1 MGNTTKKT
9 REITL
14 IELHD
19 ILGARIKMTLRDDL
33 TPEQREIENEQ
44 SKIIMELGKQIIN
57 NADIIMRNE
66 ALKARNKSLTHSVMD
81 ELIGDYLCMDILQMN
96 RCGGFLIILKE
107 KTGRKLQKSIIRI
120 SHQT

>member
-1 MGNTTKKT
+1 MGRTAKKT

-14 IELHD
+14 TELHD
-19 ILGARIKMTLRDDL
+19 ILGARIKMTLNDNL

-66 ALKARNKSLTHSVMD
+66 TLKARNKSLTYSVMD
-81 ELIGDYLCMDILQMN
+81 ELIGD
-96 RCGGFLIILKE
+96 
-107 KTGRKLQKSIIRI
+107 
-120 SHQT
+120 

>member
-1 MGNTTKKT
+1 MGRTVKKN

-14 IELHD
+14 TELHD

-66 ALKARNKSLTHSVMD
+66 TLKARNKSLTYSVMD
-81 ELIGDYLCMDILQMN
+81 ELIGD
-96 RCGGFLIILKE
+96 
-107 KTGRKLQKSIIRI
+107 
-120 SHQT
+120 

>member
-1 MGNTTKKT
+1 MRKTTKKN

-14 IELHD
+14 TELHD

-66 ALKARNKSLTHSVMD
+66 TLKARNKSLTYSVMD
-81 ELIGDYLCMDILQMN
+81 ELIGD
-96 RCGGFLIILKE
+96 
-107 KTGRKLQKSIIRI
+107 
-120 SHQT
+120 

>member
-1 MGNTTKKT
+1 MRKREKKH

-14 IELHD
+14 RELHD

-44 SKIIMELGKQIIN
+44 SKIIMDLGKQIIN

-66 ALKARNKSLTHSVMD
+66 TLKARNKDLTHSVMD
-81 ELIGDYLCMDILQMN
+81 
-96 RCGGFLIILKE
+96 
-107 KTGRKLQKSIIRI
+107 
-120 SHQT
+120 

>member
-1 MGNTTKKT
+1 MGNTTKKN

-14 IELHD
+14 TELHD

-66 ALKARNKSLTHSVMD
+66 TLKARNKSLTYSVMD
-81 ELIGDYLCMDILQMN
+81 DLIGD
-96 RCGGFLIILKE
+96 
-107 KTGRKLQKSIIRI
+107 
-120 SHQT
+120 

>member
-1 MGNTTKKT
+1 MGKTTKKN

-14 IELHD
+14 TELHD

-66 ALKARNKSLTHSVMD
+66 TLKARNKSLTNSVMD
-81 ELIGDYLCMDILQMN
+81 ELIGD
-96 RCGGFLIILKE
+96 
-107 KTGRKLQKSIIRI
+107 
-120 SHQT
+120 

>member
-1 MGNTTKKT
+1 MRKTEKKT

-14 IELHD
+14 TELHD

-66 ALKARNKSLTHSVMD
+66 TLKARNKSLTYSVMD
-81 ELIGDYLCMDILQMN
+81 ELIGD
-96 RCGGFLIILKE
+96 
-107 KTGRKLQKSIIRI
+107 
-120 SHQT
+120 

>member
-1 MGNTTKKT
+1 MGRTAKKK

-14 IELHD
+14 TELHD

-66 ALKARNKSLTHSVMD
+66 TLKARNKSLTYSVMD
-81 ELIGDYLCMDILQMN
+81 ELIGD
-96 RCGGFLIILKE
+96 
-107 KTGRKLQKSIIRI
+107 
-120 SHQT
+120 

>member
-1 MGNTTKKT
+1 MGRTAKKT

-14 IELHD
+14 TELHD

-66 ALKARNKSLTHSVMD
+66 TLKARNKNLTHSVMD
-81 ELIGDYLCMDILQMN
+81 ELIGD
-96 RCGGFLIILKE
+96 
-107 KTGRKLQKSIIRI
+107 
-120 SHQT
+120 

>member
-1 MGNTTKKT
+1 MEKKN

-14 IELHD
+14 TELHD

-33 TPEQREIENEQ
+33 TPEQREIDNEQ

-66 ALKARNKSLTHSVMD
+66 TLKARNKSLTYSVMD
-81 ELIGDYLCMDILQMN
+81 ELIGD
-96 RCGGFLIILKE
+96 
-107 KTGRKLQKSIIRI
+107 
-120 SHQT
+120 

>member
-1 MGNTTKKT
+1 MRKTTKKN

-14 IELHD
+14 TELHD

-66 ALKARNKSLTHSVMD
+66 TLKARNKSFTYSVMD
-81 ELIGDYLCMDILQMN
+81 ELIGD
-96 RCGGFLIILKE
+96 
-107 KTGRKLQKSIIRI
+107 
-120 SHQT
+120 

>member
-1 MGNTTKKT
+1 MGRTAKKT

-14 IELHD
+14 TELHD

-66 ALKARNKSLTHSVMD
+66 TLKARNKSLTYSVMD
-81 ELIGDYLCMDILQMN
+81 ELIGD
-96 RCGGFLIILKE
+96 
-107 KTGRKLQKSIIRI
+107 
-120 SHQT
+120 

>member
-1 MGNTTKKT
+1 MEKKN

-14 IELHD
+14 TELHD

-66 ALKARNKSLTHSVMD
+66 TLKARNKSLTYSVMD
-81 ELIGDYLCMDILQMN
+81 ELIGD
-96 RCGGFLIILKE
+96 
-107 KTGRKLQKSIIRI
+107 
-120 SHQT
+120 

>member
-1 MGNTTKKT
+1 MRKATKKN

-14 IELHD
+14 TELHD

-66 ALKARNKSLTHSVMD
+66 TLKARNKSLTYSVMD
-81 ELIGDYLCMDILQMN
+81 ELIGD
-96 RCGGFLIILKE
+96 
-107 KTGRKLQKSIIRI
+107 
-120 SHQT
+120 

>member
-1 MGNTTKKT
+1 MRSTAKKT

-14 IELHD
+14 TELHD

-66 ALKARNKSLTHSVMD
+66 TLKARNKSLTYSVMD
-81 ELIGDYLCMDILQMN
+81 ELIGD
-96 RCGGFLIILKE
+96 
-107 KTGRKLQKSIIRI
+107 
-120 SHQT
+120 

>member
-1 MGNTTKKT
+1 MGRTAKKT

-14 IELHD
+14 TELHD
-19 ILGARIKMTLRDDL
+19 ILGARIKMTLNDNL

-66 ALKARNKSLTHSVMD
+66 TLKARNSRLTHSVMD
-81 ELIGDYLCMDILQMN
+81 ELIGD
-96 RCGGFLIILKE
+96 
-107 KTGRKLQKSIIRI
+107 
-120 SHQT
+120 